1 MNQDNRIVAFDF
13 ETDPFK
19 FGREPEPFCVGIYD
33 GEVYLEEWGTGEDCV
48 SFLLDVVET
57 YDDDTVFYAH
67 NGGKFDFH
75 FILPYAES
83 ISDIVMIGSRIV
95 QIRINGRLFRDSY
108 SAVPAALKAHDKG
121 EIDYALMERDVRH
134 LHTDIIS
141 EYLKRDC
148 VSLHTMMTAFRA
160 EFGDKL
166 TMAAAALEQLS
177 KFHEW
182 KKMTGD
188 MQDARFRQYYFGGR
202 VEFFESGFIPGD
214 FKVYDVNSMY
224 PSVMQDFEHPI
235 TDKFH
240 AYTGKAC
247 YQDRVFDNFAF
258 AEIDATSHGALP
270 WRDPEAKGLD
280 QKLLFPHGRKVFF
293 ASGHEV
299 RMAVK
304 LGALRIHHIKKCFV
318 PDETSSFRA
327 FIQHFYNARLKAK
340 AEGDKTYDLFY
351 KLVMNSAYGK
361 FAQDPSKFKEYA
373 FFDGELPPAQEGWEL
388 VWKSVD
394 GLKRIYRRPSK
405 QPLFTG
411 RKNVAIAASIT
422 AASRARL
429 LEGLH
434 HATRPVYCD
443 TDSIICEGLGEVPMS
458 ETQLGAWKL
467 EKSGHGIS
475 IAGRK
480 LYALHTGDGYSK
492 IASKGV
498 RATGEEIARIAL
510 GETLEFRNDAPTFTL
525 GKGASF
531 VTRNVRMRA

>member
-1 MNQDNRIVAFDF
+1 VNLDNRIVAFDF
-13 ETDPFK
+13 ETDPFQY
-19 FGREPEPFCVGIYD
+19 GRVPEPFCVGIYD
-33 GEVYLEEWGTGEDCV
+33 GEAYMEEWANVDDCV
-48 SFLLDVVET
+48 SFLLNVAEA
-57 YDDDTVFYAH
+57 YDDDTIFYAH

-75 FILPYAES
+75 FIIPYADK

-95 QIRINGRLFRDSY
+95 QIRINGKLFRDSY

-121 EIDYALMERDVRH
+121 EIDYRLMERSVRH

-148 VSLHTMMTAFRA
+148 VSLYTMMTAFRN

-166 TMAAAALEQLS
+166 TMASAALEQLS
-177 KFHEW
+177 KFHDW
-182 KKMTGD
+182 DKMTSD
-188 MQDARFRQYYFGGR
+188 QQDERFRKYYFGGR
-202 VEFFESGFIPGD
+202 VEFFEQGYCKGD
-214 FKVYDVNSMY
+214 FKIFDVNSMY
-224 PSVMQDFEHPI
+224 PSVMQDYEHPT

-240 AYTGKAC
+240 AYTGKLC
-247 YQDRVFDNFAF
+247 YNDRVFENFSF
-258 AEIDATSHGALP
+258 AEIDATSEGALP

-318 PDETSSFRA
+318 PDKTSNFRA
-327 FIQHFYNARLKAK
+327 FIQHFYHARLKAK
-340 AEGDKTYDLFY
+340 AEKNKTYDLFY

-373 FFDGELPPAQEGWEL
+373 FFDNELPPIQDGWEL

-394 GLKRIYRRPSK
+394 GLKRIYKRPSR

-422 AASRARL
+422 AAARAVL

-434 HATRPVYCD
+434 NATRPVYCD
-443 TDSIICEGLGEVPMS
+443 TDSIICENLTGVRLHPTE
-458 ETQLGAWKL
+458 LGAWDL
-467 EKSGHGIS
+467 EKSGDGIS

-480 LYALHTGDGYSK
+480 LYALHQGTAYSK

-498 RATGEEIARIAL
+498 RATGEEIARIAK
-510 GETLEFRNDAPTFTL
+510 GEILEFRNEAPTFTL
-525 GKGASF
+525 GKSPDF
-531 VTRNVRMRA
+531 VTRNIRMK

>member
-1 MNQDNRIVAFDF
+1 VSQDKRIVAFDF
-13 ETDPFK
+13 ETDPFEY
-19 FGREPEPFCVGIYD
+19 GRVPEPFCVGIYD
-33 GEVYLEEWGTGEDCV
+33 GETYLEEWGTGEDCALFV
-48 SFLLDVVET
+48 LDVADA
-57 YDDDTVFYAH
+57 YDDDVIFYAH

-75 FILPYAES
+75 FLLPYAETL
-83 ISDIVMIGSRIV
+83 SDIVMIGSRIV
-95 QIRINGRLFRDSY
+95 QIRINGKLFRDSY
-108 SAVPAALKAHDKG
+108 SAVPAALKSHDKG

-134 LHTDIIS
+134 LHTDVIS

-148 VSLHTMMTAFRA
+148 VSLYTLMDAFKK

-182 KKMTGD
+182 DKMTGD
-188 MQDARFRQYYFGGR
+188 VQDARFRQYYFGGR
-202 VEFFESGFIPGD
+202 VEFFEKGYLEGSFQC
-214 FKVYDVNSMY
+214 YDVNSMY
-224 PSVMQDFEHPI
+224 PSVMQDFEHPV

-240 AYTGKAC
+240 AYTGKLC
-247 YQDRVFDNFAF
+247 YNDKVFENFSF
-258 AEIDATSHGALP
+258 AEIDATSEGALP
-270 WRDPEAKGLD
+270 WRDPEAKGID
-280 QKLLFPHGRKVFF
+280 QKLLFPHGRKLFY

-304 LGALRIHHIKKCFV
+304 LGALKIHHIKKCFV
-318 PDETSSFRA
+318 PDKTSNFKA

-361 FAQDPSKFKEYA
+361 FAQDPSKFKEYG
-373 FFDGELPPAQEGWEL
+373 FFDGELPPMGEGWEL
-388 VWKSVD
+388 VWKSVN
-394 GLKRIYRRPSK
+394 GIKRIYKRPSR

-411 RKNVAIAASIT
+411 RKNVATAASIT

-429 LEGLH
+429 LEGLRNS
-434 HATRPVYCD
+434 TRPVYCD
-443 TDSIICEGLGEVPMS
+443 TDSIICESLSGVPMDDKA
-458 ETQLGAWKL
+458 LGAWKL

-480 LYALHTGDGYSK
+480 LYALHTDDGYSK

-498 RATGEEIARIAL
+498 RATGEEIARIAK
-510 GETLEFRNDAPTFTL
+510 GETLEFHNQAPTFTL
-525 GKGASF
+525 GKQANF
-531 VTRNVRMRA
+531 VKREIRMK